1 MDNSTW
7 AMPASRAR
15 RTDIN
20 CNVWRRYCLWA
31 CGAFA
36 LLVGSPVDCVPRSS
50 LPPKPDVVD
59 AMTLTANYYL
69 SHASA
74 AELAECRWTHAALM
88 HGIMALYDTTGE
100 YEHLA
105 YALRWGDQ
113 NGWITC
119 NIGGVLTEKAGA
131 DDSKL
136 SIASCVVHH
145 ASCTMHYARCVQCRA
160 AKRSPR
166 SAPRPTAT
174 KARWGPVGASHGPS
188 QVYLATKEIHRGAFN
203 DTYIANIRDAV
214 LAKLVARP
222 AVDDWCAMRTR
233 SGGRSGFA
241 PHVAPL
247 RPRRTQTACEMRE
260 GTYNVRHGHF

>member
-1 MDNSTW
+1 
-7 AMPASRAR
+7 
-15 RTDIN
+15 
-20 CNVWRRYCLWA
+20 
-31 CGAFA
+31 
-36 LLVGSPVDCVPRSS
+36 
-50 LPPKPDVVD
+50 VVD

-145 ASCTMHYARCVQCRA
+145 ASCTIALRTLCAVSCGQTFAEVCTEANRNQSPMGPGGSVAWPVAGVLGDKGDPSGRVQRH
-160 AKRSPR
+160 
-166 SAPRPTAT
+166 
-174 KARWGPVGASHGPS
+174 V
-188 QVYLATKEIHRGAFN
+188 HR
-203 DTYIANIRDAV
+203 
-214 LAKLVARP
+214 
-222 AVDDWCAMRTR
+222 
-233 SGGRSGFA
+233 
-241 PHVAPL
+241 
-247 RPRRTQTACEMRE
+247 
-260 GTYNVRHGHF
+260 